1 MFVLKMIGIPII
13 IGIGAFCIADPEAAW
28 EIRHIG
34 QLEYGRPSE
43 DALRLTRAG
52 GILMILSAIVWL
64 LCEIL

>member
-1 MFVLKMIGIPII
+1 MFVLKLIGILII
-13 IGIGAFCIADPEAAW
+13 IGIGAFCIAAPEAAW

>member
-1 MFVLKMIGIPII
+1 MFEFKLIGVLII

-43 DALRLTRAG
+43 EALRLTRAG
-52 GILMILSAIVWL
+52 GILTILSAIVWF
-64 LCEIL
+64 LCEVL

>member
-1 MFVLKMIGIPII
+1 MLVLKLIGILII

>member
-1 MFVLKMIGIPII
+1 MFAIKLIGILII
-13 IGIGAFCIADPEAAW
+13 IGIGAFCIANPEAAW

>member
-1 MFVLKMIGIPII
+1 MFAIKLIGILII

-43 DALRLTRAG
+43 EALRLTRAG
-52 GILMILSAIVWL
+52 GIMAILSAIVWL
-64 LCEIL
+64 LFEVL

>member
-1 MFVLKMIGIPII
+1 MFVLKMIGILII

>member
-1 MFVLKMIGIPII
+1 MFVLRLIGILII

-52 GILMILSAIVWL
+52 GFLMILSAIVWL